1 MRAAVL
7 NRVVSDEENTDKD
20 KAWEIW
26 GRLPAITKERM
37 VSPEPLGDGGR
48 SLWVSTH
55 CLGIFTK
62 GDEESS
68 SQAPGTPV
76 WKEENETSQNWQ
88 GAGCGPSAGAWQI
101 GRGGEVELGQL
112 RNALHTRLGSLAYR
126 KPRWDPGSDLVNFM
140 EDSSGNLTDGVKS
153 SSPKSPPGL

>member
-7 NRVVSDEENTDKD
+7 NRVVSDEENTDKN

-26 GRLPAITKERM
+26 GKLPAITKERT
-37 VSPEPLGDGGR
+37 VSPEPLAEAGW

-55 CLGIFTK
+55 CLKFFTR

-68 SQAPGTPV
+68 FQAPGTSV
-76 WKEENETSQNWQ
+76 WREGNWTSQKQ
-88 GAGCGPSAGAWQI
+88 GAGCGPSAGQWQI

-112 RNALHTRLGSLAYR
+112 RNALHTMLGSLAYR

-140 EDSSGNLTDGVKS
+140 EDASGDLTAGLKS